1 MVLMVKNPPANAGDM
16 KHGFGPWVKKILWSR
31 ACQLTP
37 VFFPGKFHGAWRV
50 SINGV
55 TKSQTRLSVYICQ
68 FHILNL
74 SLQPFLHSGSE
85 WKMLRK
91 NFKKVPKGKT

>member
-1 MVLMVKNPPANAGDM
+1 MVLVVKNPPANVGDM

-37 VFFPGKFHGAWRV
+37 VFLPGKFHGAWRV
-50 SINGV
+50 SIHGV
-55 TKSQTRLSVYICQ
+55 TKSQIRLSAYMSIPYSQ
-68 FHILNL
+68 TITLK
-74 SLQPFLHSGSE
+74 PFLHSGSE

-91 NFKKVPKGKT
+91 NFQKVPKGKT